1 MGERARHGREGAG
14 GERGDAAGSACGERG
29 AECAGSAKGGGHAH
43 FHSLV
48 HAAARG
54 GQRPQEQLIGHMLA
68 DDGAQLGEDVRREGA
83 VRHGGRARAGWTST
97 ARAHAHRAAAD
108 AAHNCSA
115 RALGAGC

>member
-14 GERGDAAGSACGERG
+14 GERGDAAGSACGERASARA
-29 AECAGSAKGGGHAH
+29 AEVGGHAH

-83 VRHGGRARAGWTST
+83 VRHGGRARAGW
-97 ARAHAHRAAAD
+97 R
-108 AAHNCSA
+108 
-115 RALGAGC
+115 